1 MTGIVSARESMWHT
15 ADGRSIRITEMTL
28 SHLVNVINWIGANP
42 SSYRPRIFEIMVN
55 EAKARQ
61 VLLFAEGKEYPQLIA
76 NQWKLIN
83 PKTGE
88 GSINA
93 PPKDYIEA
101 VKDNQRYQEMSKRT
115 QAKRR
120 LSK

>member
-1 MTGIVSARESMWHT
+1 MHWISGNKESMWHT

-61 VLLFAEGKEYPQLIA
+61 VLLLSLIH
-76 NQWKLIN
+76 I
-83 PKTGE
+83 
-88 GSINA
+88 
-93 PPKDYIEA
+93 
-101 VKDNQRYQEMSKRT
+101 
-115 QAKRR
+115 
-120 LSK
+120 